1 MAQAREARDQG
12 QEEACAAAE
21 WERVAAQEPEE
32 VWEPAA
38 AVWAGWAE
46 RAPALVREDSVFV
59 RRVELHW
66 LIRSAFHAIR

>member
-12 QEEACAAAE
+12 QEEACAAAV
-21 WERVAAQEPEE
+21 WVPAAAQEQEKA
-32 VWEPAA
+32 WELAV